1 MSPTKSMTEIQETS
15 RSSYRQFIVVIPG
28 VLFSIFILLQYVFTD
43 DFYMAGRHVL
53 LLTIPLSIIFS
64 ILQMV
69 DKKATPV
76 RRVIYSAFF
85 HSILSLFLIF
95 AAPQSSG
102 YIFAWVLLIYALQV
116 DKRNRAVF
124 YSYGALVITQFLA
137 LLYRD
142 QLSAGPMINSVIKL
156 SLIVIISQ
164 LMLQAKAGEER
175 ELDALQNS
183 LDRELF
189 ERQRLLSLINSLGEA
204 VIATDAKGMVL
215 LYNAAVLNLLDTNSS
230 LENQK
235 LDDFLHLKSKL
246 GKKVKILSLLKNE
259 LNGVTSSDYTHEYA
273 KNDVINLY
281 INIAPI
287 RLGFKQNSESGFIII
302 LRDVTKQKSLEE
314 ERDEF
319 ISVVSHELRTP
330 VAIAEGNISNAQFM
344 NTAKNDP
351 EITAQSLEQAHK
363 QVVFLANMIND
374 LATLSRAERTDIE
387 VEITK
392 VDPASMLRSMGE
404 DYKKQ
409 VQAKNLKLSV
419 STAKDTKELFTSELY
434 LREILQNFITNSV
447 KYTKKGGLILHVRSN
462 KNGDAVFSIADT
474 GIGLSKADQT
484 RIFEKFFRSEDYR
497 TRESAGTGLGLYVT
511 SKLAHRL
518 GATISVESTLNKGS
532 TFTITCPSMGEPKT
546 HSNNK

>member
-189 ERQRLLSLINSLGEA
+189 ERQRLLSLINSLGES